1 MKNASIVLSEQ
12 MLNRIRGEYLEMPGL
27 RLKREQAQ
35 RLWGLDESTCAQLL
49 ECLVDIKFL
58 YRTVDGKYARLTEG
72 AVLSLPLR
80 PAKAD
85 VDSRAGTQAGKR
97 PSAA

>member
-1 MKNASIVLSEQ
+1 MKNASIVPSEQ
-12 MLNRIRGEYLEMPGL
+12 ILSRIRGEYLEMPGL

-35 RLWGLDESTCAQLL
+35 RLWGLDESTCVQVL
-49 ECLVDIKFL
+49 ELLVDSTFL
-58 YRTVDGKYARLTEG
+58 YRTADGKYARLIEG
-72 AVLSLPLR
+72 AVPSPPLR

-85 VDSRAGTQAGKR
+85 VDSRARTRAGKH

>member
-1 MKNASIVLSEQ
+1 MKNASLVPSEQ
-12 MLNRIRGEYLEMPGL
+12 MLSRIRGEYLEMPGL

-35 RLWGLDESTCAQLL
+35 RLWGLDERSCAQVL
-49 ECLVDIKFL
+49 ECLVDLKFL

-72 AVLSLPLR
+72 AVPSPPLR
-80 PAKAD
+80 PVKTD
-85 VDSRAGTQAGKR
+85 LDSRAGTRAGRR

>member
-1 MKNASIVLSEQ
+1 MKNASIVPSEQ
-12 MLNRIRGEYLEMPGL
+12 MLSRIRGEYLEMPGL

-35 RLWGLDESTCAQLL
+35 RLWGLDESTCARVL
-49 ECLVDIKFL
+49 ECLVDLKFL

-72 AVLSLPLR
+72 VVPSPPLR
-80 PAKAD
+80 PAKTDLDAR
-85 VDSRAGTQAGKR
+85 SGTQAGKH

>member
-1 MKNASIVLSEQ
+1 MKNASIVSEQ
-12 MLNRIRGEYLEMPGL
+12 MLSRIRGEYLEMPGL

-49 ECLVDIKFL
+49 ESLVDVKFL

-72 AVLSLPLR
+72 AVLSPPLR
-80 PAKAD
+80 PANAV
-85 VDSRAGTQAGKR
+85 VDSKAGTRAGTH